1 MQSVL
6 KKAEKI
12 KVTAAAVQA
21 VSLSSNQV
29 GISGAYFVI
38 ATTLHPDKWINP
50 NLKPSAYKLYVNP
63 EIIES
68 SKLEEYGY
76 EECPS
81 TPGLAVRMKRPDT
94 ITVKYRNEKFEAVKE
109 QLVGFEA
116 RVFHHEF
123 NHLMGKT
130 IMSYEENQGETE
142 VLSEAR
148 NELYLKELDLF
159 KTYVIM
165 GGD

>member
-68 SKLEEYGY
+68 SKVQPQPLA
-76 EECPS
+76 CS
-81 TPGLAVRMKRPDT
+81 TDPLHLPVLDCTNYWPLPEHSSPTAWFRGGFGIPRP
-94 ITVKYRNEKFEAVKE
+94 
-109 QLVGFEA
+109 
-116 RVFHHEF
+116 HC
-123 NHLMGKT
+123 HLNCLG
-130 IMSYEENQGETE
+130 
-142 VLSEAR
+142 
-148 NELYLKELDLF
+148 
-159 KTYVIM
+159 
-165 GGD
+165 

>member
-1 MQSVL
+1 
-6 KKAEKI
+6 
-12 KVTAAAVQA
+12 
-21 VSLSSNQV
+21 
-29 GISGAYFVI
+29 
-38 ATTLHPDKWINP
+38 
-50 NLKPSAYKLYVNP
+50 
-63 EIIES
+63 
-68 SKLEEYGY
+68 
-76 EECPS
+76 
-81 TPGLAVRMKRPDT
+81 MKRPDT

-148 NELYLKELDLF
+148 NELYLKELDVFMVLSF
-159 KTYVIM
+159 WFLRLTLEHLPLAFQSRER
-165 GGD
+165 GGGGRKRGKPDVSLAQAATASGFLGGKFFVRPILCSIIAVFAPSPAAAGKCLNWIPFLHSN